1 MNPNELKYS
10 PFRISLN
17 KCTGNF
23 NALHPKLRV
32 PKETKDVKVFN
43 MITNKDE
50 AKAMTKH
57 FSFIVNANSIVQ
69 DLIQD
74 INGIIKHINVNVKI
88 IISMKKVTAWIACIC
103 ENGNYLK
110 SAVDNSV
117 TKSDEIVIAMNN
129 S

>member
-23 NALHPKLRV
+23 NALYPKLRV

-50 AKAMTKH
+50 AKAMTEH

-88 IISMKKVTAWIACIC
+88 IISMKKVTA
-103 ENGNYLK
+103 
-110 SAVDNSV
+110 
-117 TKSDEIVIAMNN
+117 
-129 S
+129 